1 MLPERTVAEPMPL
14 LLRLPL
20 LLPQKLLLPQLT
32 LLLTLLLL
40 LQLVPTL
47 RAENDL
53 SQCEML
59 TQIGDFV

>member
-14 LLRLPL
+14 LLKLPL
-20 LLPQKLLLPQLT
+20 LPPQKLLLPQLP
-32 LLLTLLLL
+32 LLTLLLL